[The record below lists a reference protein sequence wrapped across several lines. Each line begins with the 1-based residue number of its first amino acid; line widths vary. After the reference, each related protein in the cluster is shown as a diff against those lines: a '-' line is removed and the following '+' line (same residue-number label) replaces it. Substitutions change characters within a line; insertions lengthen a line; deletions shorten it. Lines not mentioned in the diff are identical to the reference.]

1 MAQSRTPDVEIERK
15 YLLSSLPDRVRTSP
29 VKVKEIWQG
38 WIPGE
43 RLQERLRRVKDA
55 KGERFFRTVKLGRGI
70 ERIEVEEETPAD
82 LFEKMWP
89 LTEGRRV
96 QKRRYVI
103 EENGFT
109 WELDEFTDRHLFL
122 AEVELPSATTPV
134 ELPGWLAPHVVRE
147 VTGEDA
153 WVNVNLAR

>member
-38 WIPGE
+38 WIPGQ

-70 ERIEVEEETPAD
+70 ERIEVESVVLRQGDAKIALQ
-82 LFEKMWP
+82 LF
-89 LTEGRRV
+89 R
-96 QKRRYVI
+96 KR
-103 EENGFT
+103 
-109 WELDEFTDRHLFL
+109 
-122 AEVELPSATTPV
+122 
-134 ELPGWLAPHVVRE
+134 
-147 VTGEDA
+147 
-153 WVNVNLAR
+153 